1 MGRRLSCLATMADEY
16 FFLHGDGWLQRWD
29 IIECGAEY
37 CVLQLRRQHACGF
50 DYLAQLRYQLLRN
63 QLIAELTLTHY
74 GEGPCAL
81 RLRLSSLFPFR

>member
-1 MGRRLSCLATMADEY
+1 MPTSIS
-16 FFLHGDGWLQRWD
+16 FLHGDGWLQRWD

-74 GEGPCAL
+74 GECPCAL